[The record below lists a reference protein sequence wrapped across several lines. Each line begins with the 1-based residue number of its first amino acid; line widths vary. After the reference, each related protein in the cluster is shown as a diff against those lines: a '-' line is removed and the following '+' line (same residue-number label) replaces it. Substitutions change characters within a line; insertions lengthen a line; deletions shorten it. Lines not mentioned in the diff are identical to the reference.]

1 MLLLEAEGVDGLKV
15 RRSLQT
21 QLSEGRALTLLVA
34 LPVIWPDEKNAGTL
48 SNRELGARRLE
59 VPDMKGRHSI

>member
-1 MLLLEAEGVDGLKV
+1 MKSRCEGLSRHSC
-15 RRSLQT
+15 RR
-21 QLSEGRALTLLVA
+21 GALTLLLA
-34 LPVIWPDEKNAGTL
+34 LPVVWPDEKNAGTL